1 MVARFDVRKRKKTT
15 WMEKRKI
22 IMSDLYFYTPEIREL
37 VSDIPDDTI
46 ISRTYHEAD
55 KLKAILFGFAPG
67 QELSEHTS
75 ARPAVLH
82 FIEGDADLTLGEDHK
97 IAGPGTWV
105 YMEPNLPHSI
115 VAKTKVLMVLLLF

>member
-1 MVARFDVRKRKKTT
+1 MTDPYFFTQ
-15 WMEKRKI
+15 
-22 IMSDLYFYTPEIREL
+22 DLRGL
-37 VSDIPDDTI
+37 VSDIPEDTI
-46 ISRTYHEAD
+46 ISRTFYETG
-55 KLKAILFGFAPG
+55 KLKTILFGFTPG

-82 FIEGDADLTLGEDHK
+82 FIEGEADLSLGEDFK
-97 IAGPGTWV
+97 AARPGTWV